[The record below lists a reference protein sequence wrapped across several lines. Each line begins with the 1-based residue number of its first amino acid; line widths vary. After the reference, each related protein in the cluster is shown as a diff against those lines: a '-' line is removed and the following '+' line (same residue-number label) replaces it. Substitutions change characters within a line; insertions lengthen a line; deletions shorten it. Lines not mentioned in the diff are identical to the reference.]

1 MAIDLSKITLRPF
14 NLRDVDDVMLFAG
27 DDQVTRYLRR
37 RTLTSK
43 DEALTFLKDVCNPDH
58 HHWHRSICIDDRSIG
73 FISVFPVGSGDE
85 SFFRAEMSA
94 GLAAKYWEQG
104 VATQAMTIAVA
115 QVFKDLPHL
124 VRLEGFV
131 YVENKASQRVVE
143 KVGFQKEGYLRK
155 YRLKRGRFRD
165 GFIYSFLS
173 TDFLHSKL

>member
-1 MAIDLSKITLRPF
+1 MDIDLSKITLRPF
-14 NLRDVDDVMLFAG
+14 NLRDVDDVMLFVG

-73 FISVFPVGSGDE
+73 FISAFPGSDE
-85 SFFRAEMSA
+85 SMFKAEMSA
-94 GLAAKYWEQG
+94 GVAAEYWSKG
-104 VATQAMTIAVA
+104 IFTQAMKIAVA

-131 YVENKASQRVVE
+131 DVDNKASQRVLE
-143 KVGFQKEGYLRK
+143 KVGFRKEGHLKKYSFHKGKLR
-155 YRLKRGRFRD
+155 D
-165 GFIYSFLS
+165 CFINSFLS
-173 TDFLHSKL
+173 TDLLPSKL